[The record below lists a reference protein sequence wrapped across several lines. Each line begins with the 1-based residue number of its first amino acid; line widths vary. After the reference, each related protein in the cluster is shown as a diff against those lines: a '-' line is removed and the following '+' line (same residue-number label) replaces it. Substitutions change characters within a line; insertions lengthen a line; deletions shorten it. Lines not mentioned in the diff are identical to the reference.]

1 MRRAAQL
8 SGALRTARRVLI
20 NRQDEA
26 RVRALV
32 RSVARAPVGD
42 DVLPSL
48 LCADVRRTYAELQP
62 AGRPKGS
69 GVLEVTFDDLLKA
82 IGEVRPTGDAATR
95 AELARS
101 GRGLV
106 SRASTGWRGWR
117 RRRRLVRAT
126 DRAMEGMV
134 SSQ

>member
-62 AGRPKGS
+62 AGRV
-69 GVLEVTFDDLLKA
+69 GV
-82 IGEVRPTGDAATR
+82 AAR
-95 AELARS
+95 YS
-101 GRGLV
+101 
-106 SRASTGWRGWR
+106 
-117 RRRRLVRAT
+117 
-126 DRAMEGMV
+126 
-134 SSQ
+134 

>member
-48 LCADVRRTYAELQP
+48 LCADVRRTYADLRRISAVGA
-62 AGRPKGS
+62 AGSSSISWPVGK
-69 GVLEVTFDDLLKA
+69 
-82 IGEVRPTGDAATR
+82 
-95 AELARS
+95 LANY
-101 GRGLV
+101 
-106 SRASTGWRGWR
+106 
-117 RRRRLVRAT
+117 
-126 DRAMEGMV
+126 
-134 SSQ
+134 